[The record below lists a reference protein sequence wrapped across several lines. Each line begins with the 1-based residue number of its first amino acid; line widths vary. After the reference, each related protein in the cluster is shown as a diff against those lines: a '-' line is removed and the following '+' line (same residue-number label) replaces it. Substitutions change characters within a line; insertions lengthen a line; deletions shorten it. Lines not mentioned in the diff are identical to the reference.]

1 MWYREGTITFTQGS
15 NTLVGAGTAWNVT
28 ANGVL
33 PGMIVVAPDNKL
45 YEIKSVTNDT
55 TLTLVE
61 NYTGETQS
69 NIPCRIITTY
79 EGDLTQFS
87 ARFTALLSRMAGD
100 AKTVRNWLTA
110 VDEIT
115 LEREDGTSIN
125 VKPLAK
131 IIDEHNKHVEWYE
144 NNTNV
149 IDEANTRV
157 KQAAASAA
165 ASEELAAEIL
175 LRAENA
181 TTRAEEAVSRAA
193 TAYGPQGPKGDRGEK
208 GDKGEQGIQGKTGPQ
223 GPRGLQGDT
232 GPVGPR
238 GVPGPQGEI
247 GPRGETGPRG
257 EKGDPGGPQGPKGD
271 TGPRGEQGPQG
282 PRGATG
288 ERGPQGSRGPAG
300 SAGPKGEKGDPGSQ
314 GPKGETGA
322 TGPAGP
328 RGAQGPKGEKGD
340 PGPRGERGETGP
352 MGPQGATG
360 PKGDK
365 GERGAQG
372 PAGPAGKSASLDDI
386 ADKEAFIRK
395 LGVARAYGRDLKTGE
410 GEWTT
415 EEFINWLKSQGAFEG
430 PYWVMTTTR
439 LLNSNRV
446 ITDVDT
452 DLGKKKIT
460 LRGCAIEVMGSWEN
474 AIVRISA
481 GDDRPWDMFYGTDC
495 TCVVSGSIK
504 SYEWR
509 FNYTSIRRPS
519 TAKLDVNG
527 WERDEATGR
536 IRQWGQ
542 KQVVRPTSEGD
553 THTIY
558 FPIAFPSAALNVI
571 VSPVGSPRNFTGY
584 ALSEP
589 LLKSVILT
597 VSKDTYGLFYWEAIG
612 Y

>member
-1 MWYREGTITFTQGS
+1 MAVRISGV
-15 NTLVGAGTAWNVT
+15 LKDGAGKPVPGCTIELKARRTTETVIVT
-28 ANGVL
+28 T
-33 PGMIVVAPDNKL
+33 VAYGQP
-45 YEIKSVTNDT
+45 
-55 TLTLVE
+55 
-61 NYTGETQS
+61 GETGS
-69 NIPCRIITTY
+69 YSMDVEPGLYRVTLNT
-79 EGDLTQFS
+79 EGYAPSYVGDILVKADSAPGTLNKFLMDLEDAQYYPK
-87 ARFTALLSRMAGD
+87 ALAELE
-100 AKTVRNWLTA
+100 A
-110 VDEIT
+110 V
-115 LEREDGTSIN
+115 
-125 VKPLAK
+125 
-131 IIDEHNKHVEWYE
+131 
-144 NNTNV
+144 
-149 IDEANTRV
+149 
-157 KQAAASAA
+157 
-165 ASEELAAEIL
+165 AAEIL
-175 LRAENA
+175 KRAEASAASAEEAKKRAENA
-181 TTRAEEAVSRAA
+181 R
-193 TAYGPQGPKGDRGEK
+193 GPKGDK
-208 GDKGEQGIQGKTGPQ
+208 GDTGPQ
-223 GPRGLQGDT
+223 GIPGPKGDTGERGPKGERGEAGPQGVQGPRGEN
-232 GPVGPR
+232 GPVGPQ
-238 GVPGPQGEI
+238 GVPGIQGPAGPA
-247 GPRGETGPRG
+247 GPRGETGARG
-257 EKGDPGGPQGPKGD
+257 EKGEPGDPGGPPGPKGD
-271 TGPRGEQGPQG
+271 TGPRGEPGPQG
-282 PRGATG
+282 PAGPRGPAG
-288 ERGPQGSRGPAG
+288 ERGPQGER
-300 SAGPKGEKGDPGSQ
+300 
-314 GPKGETGA
+314 GA
-322 TGPAGP
+322 TGPVGP
-328 RGAQGPKGEKGD
+328 
-340 PGPRGERGETGP
+340 
-352 MGPQGATG
+352 
-360 PKGDK
+360 
-365 GERGAQG
+365 QG

-571 VSPVGSPRNFTGY
+571 VSPVGSPGNFTGY

>member
-125 VKPLAK
+125 VKPLVK

-157 KQAAASAA
+157 KQAA

-238 GVPGPQGEI
+238 GEP
-247 GPRGETGPRG
+247 
-257 EKGDPGGPQGPKGD
+257 
-271 TGPRGEQGPQG
+271 
-282 PRGATG
+282 
-288 ERGPQGSRGPAG
+288 GPAG
-300 SAGPKGEKGDPGSQ
+300 SAANVADASTLQKGVVQLSSDTNSDDETKAATPKAVKAVMAEVQAAKTKAEEAATRAAVPGPKGDRGEPGA
-314 GPKGETGA
+314 PGA
-322 TGPAGP
+322 VGPAGP
-328 RGAQGPKGEKGD
+328 RGPA
-340 PGPRGERGETGP
+340 
-352 MGPQGATG
+352 GAAG
-360 PKGDK
+360 PKGDAGPAGPRGQK
-365 GERGAQG
+365 GDTGPAGPQG
-372 PAGPAGKSASLDDI
+372 PAGPAGPQ
-386 ADKEAFIRK
+386 
-395 LGVARAYGRDLKTGE
+395 GVAGRDGNVSTGKYAVGSYVFGVSSVYADGE
-410 GEWTT
+410 G
-415 EEFINWLKSQGAFEG
+415 
-430 PYWVMTTTR
+430 
-439 LLNSNRV
+439 
-446 ITDVDT
+446 
-452 DLGKKKIT
+452 
-460 LRGCAIEVMGSWEN
+460 
-474 AIVRISA
+474 
-481 GDDRPWDMFYGTDC
+481 
-495 TCVVSGSIK
+495 
-504 SYEWR
+504 
-509 FNYTSIRRPS
+509 
-519 TAKLDVNG
+519 
-527 WERDEATGR
+527 
-536 IRQWGQ
+536 
-542 KQVVRPTSEGD
+542 
-553 THTIY
+553 
-558 FPIAFPSAALNVI
+558 
-571 VSPVGSPRNFTGY
+571 
-584 ALSEP
+584 
-589 LLKSVILT
+589 
-597 VSKDTYGLFYWEAIG
+597 
-612 Y
+612 

>member
-208 GDKGEQGIQGKTGPQ
+208 GDKGE
-223 GPRGLQGDT
+223 
-232 GPVGPR
+232 
-238 GVPGPQGEI
+238 
-247 GPRGETGPRG
+247 
-257 EKGDPGGPQGPKGD
+257 
-271 TGPRGEQGPQG
+271 
-282 PRGATG
+282 
-288 ERGPQGSRGPAG
+288 
-300 SAGPKGEKGDPGSQ
+300 
-314 GPKGETGA
+314 
-322 TGPAGP
+322 
-328 RGAQGPKGEKGD
+328 
-340 PGPRGERGETGP
+340 
-352 MGPQGATG
+352 
-360 PKGDK
+360 
-365 GERGAQG
+365 RGAQG

-542 KQVVRPTSEGD
+542 KQVVRPTSDGD

-571 VSPVGSPRNFTGY
+571 VSPVGSPGNFTGY

>member
-460 LRGCAIEVMGSWEN
+460 LRGCA
-474 AIVRISA
+474 
-481 GDDRPWDMFYGTDC
+481 
-495 TCVVSGSIK
+495 
-504 SYEWR
+504 
-509 FNYTSIRRPS
+509 
-519 TAKLDVNG
+519 
-527 WERDEATGR
+527 
-536 IRQWGQ
+536 
-542 KQVVRPTSEGD
+542 
-553 THTIY
+553 
-558 FPIAFPSAALNVI
+558 
-571 VSPVGSPRNFTGY
+571 
-584 ALSEP
+584 
-589 LLKSVILT
+589 
-597 VSKDTYGLFYWEAIG
+597 
-612 Y
+612 

>member
-157 KQAAASAA
+157 KHAAASAA

-271 TGPRGEQGPQG
+271 TGPQG

-430 PYWVMTTTR
+430 
-439 LLNSNRV
+439 
-446 ITDVDT
+446 
-452 DLGKKKIT
+452 
-460 LRGCAIEVMGSWEN
+460 
-474 AIVRISA
+474 
-481 GDDRPWDMFYGTDC
+481 
-495 TCVVSGSIK
+495 
-504 SYEWR
+504 
-509 FNYTSIRRPS
+509 
-519 TAKLDVNG
+519 
-527 WERDEATGR
+527 
-536 IRQWGQ
+536 
-542 KQVVRPTSEGD
+542 
-553 THTIY
+553 
-558 FPIAFPSAALNVI
+558 
-571 VSPVGSPRNFTGY
+571 
-584 ALSEP
+584 
-589 LLKSVILT
+589 
-597 VSKDTYGLFYWEAIG
+597 
-612 Y
+612 